1 MYAYIYI
8 CKLFQ
13 AVVTGRSATDA
24 EINVYVTLQRIVRSS
39 PENRE
44 LLLSPKQGL
53 LLNTLT

>member
-1 MYAYIYI
+1 MHIYI

-44 LLLSPKQGL
+44 LLLSPEQGL